1 MTQQVLTKEKTITEM
16 RMETSTEKNDLS
28 DKIEIMRAT
37 HQETLDEL
45 TQRKIEFERE
55 KALKG

>member
-1 MTQQVLTKEKTITEM
+1 
-16 RMETSTEKNDLS
+16 METSTEKNDLS
-28 DKIEIMRAT
+28 EKIEIMRAK

-55 KALKG
+55 KALKGQ